1 MKKFFIA
8 AITVILSLNAFAENE
23 KPANTEVEAIAQEQ
37 SVMESTDD
45 DYRFVKKIDIL
56 VLDSYAGLRRT
67 ANLYRGVTS
76 GRYYVGYNRTM
87 IPIQQNTRYTC
98 NGVDVSKFKYVV
110 DVNSETKWFF
120 NI

>member
-23 KPANTEVEAIAQEQ
+23 KPANIEVEAIAQEQ

-56 VLDSYAGLRRT
+56 VIDSYAALRRT

-76 GRYYVGYNRTM
+76 GRYYVGSDMR
-87 IPIQQNTRYTC
+87 PVQQNTKYTYR
-98 NGVDVSKFKYVV
+98 GVDVSEFKYVV
-110 DVNSETKWFF
+110 DVNSKTKWFF

>member
-8 AITVILSLNAFAENE
+8 TITVILSLNAFAENE

-45 DYRFVKKIDIL
+45 DYIFVKKINIL
-56 VLDSYAGLRRT
+56 VIDPYAGLRRT
-67 ANLYRGVTS
+67 TNLYRGVTS
-76 GRYYVGYNRTM
+76 GRYYVGHNMR
-87 IPIQQNTRYTC
+87 PVQQNTRYTYR
-98 NGVDVSKFKYVV
+98 GVDVSKFKYFV
-110 DVNSETKWFF
+110 DVDSETKWFF